1 MRVALTRDF
10 VKKIAV
16 SEKQIDYRDT
26 RLKGL
31 VLRVMPSG
39 VKSWYCE
46 YARGKRIWLGRA
58 DAVGYS
64 EANDAAQAIMSDF
77 YRGIDPAEARKPPVE
92 VPTLEAFLDGDYAT
106 WARANQRA
114 HVQNLARLK
123 TAFKGLLSR
132 KLDAFTALD
141 IERWRGGQVDRGLS
155 HETINRDISS
165 IKACLNRAVDWEVLD
180 RNPLEKVKK
189 ARTDDRIKVRY
200 LNEVEEN
207 RLRTALDA
215 REERRRSERDS
226 ANAWRKSRKQGL
238 LPDLRDVLFTDHL
251 KPLVLLSIN
260 TGARRG
266 ELFDLCWENVDI
278 DRRILTVSGA
288 TAKSKRTRHIPL
300 NKEATAVLASWHKQT
315 GRREGMLFVND
326 DGNRFDRVNTS
337 WRRLLKNAAITDFRW
352 HDMRHHFA
360 SKLVMG
366 GVDLNTVRELL
377 GHSDYSMTL
386 RYAHL
391 APEHKLKAVEVLD
404 R

>member
-16 SEKQIDYRDT
+16 TGKQIDYRDT

-31 VLRVMPSG
+31 VLRVTPSG

-64 EANDAAQAIMSDF
+64 EANDAAQVIMSDF
-77 YRGIDPAEARKPPVE
+77 YRGIDPAEARKPPIE

-114 HVQNLARLK
+114 HVQNLARLR

-132 KLDAFTALD
+132 KLDAVTALD

-200 LNEVEEN
+200 LTEVEEN
-207 RLRTALDA
+207 RLRAALDA

>member
-16 SEKQIDYRDT
+16 TGKQIDYRDT

-31 VLRVMPSG
+31 VLRVTPSG

-64 EANDAAQAIMSDF
+64 EANDAAQVIMSDF
-77 YRGIDPAEARKPPVE
+77 YRGIDPAEARKPPIE

-114 HVQNLARLK
+114 HVQNLARLR

-132 KLDAFTALD
+132 KLDAVTALD

-200 LNEVEEN
+200 LTEVEEN

-226 ANAWRKSRKQGL
+226 ANAWRKSREHEL
-238 LPDLRDVLFTDHL
+238 LPDLRDVAFTDHL

-300 NKEATAVLASWHKQT
+300 NKEATVVLASWRKQT
-315 GRREGMLFVND
+315 GRREGLLFVND

-337 WRRLLKNAAITDFRW
+337 WRRLLKSAAITDFRW

>member
-1 MRVALTRDF
+1 
-10 VKKIAV
+10 
-16 SEKQIDYRDT
+16 
-26 RLKGL
+26 
-31 VLRVMPSG
+31 
-39 VKSWYCE
+39 
-46 YARGKRIWLGRA
+46 
-58 DAVGYS
+58 
-64 EANDAAQAIMSDF
+64 MSDF
-77 YRGIDPAEARKPPVE
+77 YRGIDPAEARKPPIE

-132 KLDAFTALD
+132 KLDAVMALD

-226 ANAWRKSRKQGL
+226 ANAWRKSREHEL
-238 LPDLRDVLFTDHL
+238 LPDLRDVAFTDHL

-278 DRRILTVSGA
+278 ERRILTVSGA

-300 NKEATAVLASWHKQT
+300 NKEATVVLASWRKQT
-315 GRREGMLFVND
+315 GRREGLLFVND

-391 APEHKLKAVEVLD
+391 APEHKLKAVAVLD